1 MLHGALIFDSMI
13 SFVVQ
18 DASEMLILSYNC
30 NVTNLLLA
38 NDGHG
43 ARSLWGP
50 KHLLLALA
58 NTTTSEREKELGFA
72 FLQIGSEAIPFHGVQ
87 EQ

>member
-1 MLHGALIFDSMI
+1 MI

-18 DASEMLILSYNC
+18 DASEVLILSYNC

-43 ARSLWGP
+43 ARSCGAE
-50 KHLLLALA
+50 HLLLALA
-58 NTTTSEREKELGFA
+58 NTTTSEREEELGFA